1 MINKNKFKIGTV
13 FIITSKPSGWSSGVN
28 TNCPFDDIIKYP
40 YRSKITDIRECVENG
55 NISMTEGKY
64 GWSLSC
70 LIRENKIIT
79 INDERKFKLKKLNER
94 R

>member
-1 MINKNKFKIGTV
+1 MATKNDFKIGTV
-13 FIITSKPSGWSSGVN
+13 FIITSKPSRWSIGEN
-28 TNCPFDDIIKYP
+28 KNCPLTSYIKYP
-40 YRSKITDIRECVENG
+40 YRGIITSIRECAENG

-79 INDERKFKLKKLNER
+79 ISEERKLKLKKLNER

>member
-1 MINKNKFKIGTV
+1 MINKNNFKVGTI
-13 FIITSKPSGWSSGVN
+13 FIITSKPSSWSIGVN
-28 TNCPFDDIIKYP
+28 EKCPLTSYIKYP
-40 YRSKITDIRECVENG
+40 YRGIITNISECKENG
-55 NISMTEGKY
+55 NIAMTEGKY

-79 INDERKFKLKKLNER
+79 INEERKIKINKINER